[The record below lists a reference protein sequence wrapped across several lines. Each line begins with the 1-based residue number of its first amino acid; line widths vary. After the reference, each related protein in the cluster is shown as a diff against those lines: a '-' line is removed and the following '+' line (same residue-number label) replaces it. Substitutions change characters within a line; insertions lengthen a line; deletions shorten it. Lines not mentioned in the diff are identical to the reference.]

1 MRSFRF
7 ICFAAAAL
15 AIVACR
21 ADFKLRQYTTNEALF
36 QAAMREYNRGHWEN
50 AIAAFEKLTL
60 ELPARDSLLP
70 RAHFHL
76 GRSHARRREFLLA
89 AQSFVRVTESFP
101 DDTLA
106 DDALFHAGRA
116 YERLWRKPVLD
127 SQYGL
132 ASVNTYNT
140 LLSLYPNSAL
150 REAAQTRVRQL
161 EEMFAIK
168 EYENGMHYLRR
179 KAYDS
184 AIIYFQGVIQRY
196 PDTKKARNAHLRLL
210 QAYRA
215 IRYREDAADVC
226 DALRKRYPLDPE
238 TRKAC
243 GAAPV
248 AVEKAD
254 SLAPATP

>member
-7 ICFAAAAL
+7 FCFAAAAL
-15 AIVACR
+15 AAVACR
-21 ADFKLRQYTTNEALF
+21 PDFTLRRYTSNDALF
-36 QAAMREYNRGHWEN
+36 QAAMREYQREHWEN

-60 ELPARDSLLP
+60 ELPARDTLLP

-76 GRSHARRREFLLA
+76 GRSHARRHEFLLA

-101 DDTLA
+101 DDSLA
-106 DDALFHAGRA
+106 DDALFDAGRA
-116 YERLWRKPVLD
+116 YERLWRKPALD

-132 ASVNTYNT
+132 AAVNTYNT
-140 LLSLYPNSAL
+140 LLSLYPNSPL
-150 REAAQTRVRQL
+150 RAAAAARVRRL
-161 EEMFAIK
+161 EEMFATK

-196 PDTKKARNAHLRLL
+196 PDSRKARNAHLRLL

-215 IRYREDAADVC
+215 IRYGEDAADVC

-238 TRKAC
+238 TRDAC

-248 AVEKAD
+248 AAEKPD
-254 SLAPATP
+254 SVAPATP